1 MTTFDDFIKELQEE
15 AEAEGPNAVVEFD
28 ALDAHFMVGAQIL
41 HRRHQLHLSQ
51 QALAVA
57 AGVPQAEISRIE
69 RGISNPTVTTI
80 GKIVSALGSA
90 RIRFD
95 WDATAKTA

>member
-1 MTTFDDFIKELQEE
+1 M
-15 AEAEGPNAVVEFD
+15 EGQGGRHIRAVVVSAPHHET
-28 ALDAHFMVGAQIL
+28 ALALGQIL

-69 RGISNPTVTTI
+69 RGLSNPTVTTI